1 MNGDDTIFALA
12 SAPGR
17 SGIAV
22 LRVSGNAAGEA
33 LARLTRRDLPP
44 PRVAKLRRLFDAAGA
59 PIDDA
64 LVLFFPGPR
73 SFTGEDVAELQVHGG
88 PAVIAALLRALGAVP
103 HCRLAEAGE
112 FTRRAFLNHKLDLAQ
127 IEGLADLI
135 AAETE
140 AQRRQALRQ
149 AEGAQSILY
158 DGWRDRLMRTL
169 ARLEAFI
176 DFPDEDLPEQL
187 IRSID
192 SEIAELSG
200 EIELHLL
207 DHRGERLRDGLTIA
221 ILGAPNAGKS
231 SLLNA
236 LAQREA
242 AIVAATAGTTRDVVE
257 VRLDLGG
264 YPVTIADTAGLRESA
279 DEIER
284 EGIARALARA
294 RRADV
299 KLLVFDGE
307 KWPAIDGETAKQ
319 IDDRALLVV
328 NKADLL
334 REPEPVAIDGIAVVK
349 VSAKTGRGLDG
360 LVKLLTKLAAAGLD
374 SGADVV
380 VSRARHRQALEACR
394 EALLRAASA
403 GQPELKAEDLRLAV
417 RELGRITGRVD
428 VEDILD
434 LIFKEFCI
442 GK

>member
-33 LARLTRRDLPP
+33 LARLTQRDLPP

-88 PAVIAALLRALGAVP
+88 PAVIAALLRALAEVP

-428 VEDILD
+428 VEDILA

>member
-33 LARLTRRDLPP
+33 LARLTQRDLPP

-88 PAVIAALLRALGAVP
+88 PAVIAALLRALAEVP

-349 VSAKTGRGLDG
+349 VSAKTGRGFDG